1 LKKAAVTELR
11 RRFTRLSSAVLA
23 WYKKNGRSFP
33 WRETSGLYE
42 IIVAEK
48 LLQQTRAEQAA
59 GAYTEIMR
67 RWPNPCSLENASPEE
82 LEAVLKPLGFY
93 RFRAAELL
101 RIASALC
108 RGEVGES
115 TLAQLPGV
123 GDYISTAV
131 LVHVYGKRLIAVDT
145 NVSRVLARVLLGREK
160 LGRNELARLKEA
172 LTPKGVNPRA
182 LNYALL
188 DFGSLVCKRHN
199 PECSKCP
206 ARKICKYFNSMWVKG
221 PL

>member
-1 LKKAAVTELR
+1 MKKAAVTELR
-11 RRFTRLSSAVLA
+11 RRFIRLSNAVMT
-23 WYKKNGRSFP
+23 WYQKNGRSFP
-33 WRETSGLYE
+33 WREASGLYE

-67 RWPNPCSLENASPEE
+67 RWPNPCLLEKAGPEE

-115 TLAQLPGV
+115 TLAHLPGV

-131 LVHVYGKRLIAVDT
+131 LVHVYSKRLIAVDT

-160 LGRNELARLKEA
+160 LGRNELAGLKEA
-172 LTPKGVNPRA
+172 LRTRGMNPRA

-188 DFGSLVCKRHN
+188 DFGSLVCKHHH

-206 ARKICKYFNSMWVKG
+206 ARKICKYFNIIG
-221 PL
+221 G